1 MDKLIELSFRSI
13 IQFMNGNEIQA
24 NSYKAKAMIIY
35 DEIKFKDKCIYKI
48 EDHVPKVVKNKLYE
62 LVS

>member
-1 MDKLIELSFRSI
+1 MDKLLELSLRSI
-13 IQFMNGNEIQA
+13 VCILNGEETKADDYKNKALEIYEKR
-24 NSYKAKAMIIY
+24 NKRHKHS
-35 DEIKFKDKCIYKI
+35 FKI